1 VRAEMKEFRPQKSDL
16 RSQKNLISL
25 VVLFS
30 VFCFLFSG
38 LVGCGYTTGSLLPS
52 HMKTIA
58 VPIFKNS
65 ISPESLSYQY
75 HPGVEVDITR
85 EVIDR
90 FFFDGNLRV
99 VGVGEEADLELVG
112 ELIDYIKEPLRY
124 GPDAKDV
131 TEYRLTLVVNISLR
145 DLRKDVVAWEEK
157 NFTGDATYF
166 TTGTE
171 SSALSNA
178 IKDLARNIVDRTVEG
193 W

>member
-1 VRAEMKEFRPQKSDL
+1 MKEFRPQKSDL

-85 EVIDR
+85 EVIAR
-90 FFFDGNLRV
+90 FSFDGNLRV
-99 VGVGEEADLELVG
+99 VSAGGEADLELVG

-145 DLRKDVVAWEEK
+145 DLRKDEVMWEEK
-157 NFTGDATYF
+157 NFTGDTTYF
-166 TTGTE
+166 TTGSLVKSE
-171 SSALSNA
+171 SSALYDA

>member
-1 VRAEMKEFRPQKSDL
+1 MGKKFRVQGSGFRAKTRTL
-16 RSQKNLISL
+16 LLITYYLSL
-25 VVLFS
+25 ITI
-30 VFCFLFSG
+30 

-65 ISPESLSYQY
+65 ILPESLSYQY

-85 EVIDR
+85 EVIAR
-90 FFFDGNLRV
+90 FSFDGNLRV

-145 DLRKDVVAWEEK
+145 DLRKDVVTWEEK
-157 NFTGDATYF
+157 NFTGDTTYF
-166 TTGTE
+166 TTEKE

>member
-1 VRAEMKEFRPQKSDL
+1 MGKKFRVQGSGFRAKTRTL
-16 RSQKNLISL
+16 LLITYYLSL
-25 VVLFS
+25 ITI
-30 VFCFLFSG
+30 

-58 VPIFKNS
+58 LPIFKNS

-85 EVIDR
+85 EVIAR
-90 FFFDGNLRV
+90 FSFDGNLRV
-99 VGVGEEADLELVG
+99 VGVGGEADLELVG

-145 DLRKDVVAWEEK
+145 DLRKDVVTWEEK
-157 NFTGDATYF
+157 NFTGDTTYF
-166 TTGTE
+166 TAGSLVKSE
-171 SSALSNA
+171 SSALYDA